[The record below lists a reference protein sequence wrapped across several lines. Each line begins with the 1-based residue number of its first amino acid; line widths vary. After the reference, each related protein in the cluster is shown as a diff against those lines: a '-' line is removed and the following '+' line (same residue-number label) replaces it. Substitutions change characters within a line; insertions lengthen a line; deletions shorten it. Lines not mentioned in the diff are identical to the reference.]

1 MTALDVLGT
10 PRSESRAR
18 AIQSSIRTYSIVG
31 LCVALTLFGGAI
43 LWSVFAS
50 LEGAVVAQ
58 GVVVVQSN
66 LRKIQHPTGGIIGE
80 IAVKEGQAVKEGD
93 VLLRLDET
101 ITRAN
106 LQIISDQLA
115 QLMGRKARLEA
126 ERDGTDSISFAP
138 EFGESASDRPIIQG
152 ETALFNARR
161 ASRIGQEKQL
171 AERTQQLREEIRGLS
186 EQVDSKAREIELIRN
201 ELVGVNELYQKS
213 LIPLSRLTALQREET
228 RLTGE
233 RGQIIAQIASARG
246 KISETELQILNI
258 DKDMQTEVTRDLRE
272 VEAKTAELRERRVAA
287 EDQLRRIVLHAPAS
301 GVVHQLSVHTVGGV
315 IQPGE
320 QLMLI
325 VPQDET
331 RSVEARVSPVD
342 IDPIKIGGLA
352 HLKFMAFD
360 QRKTPELSGRIA
372 MVSADVVQPQAQ
384 TQQLPPFY
392 TVRIELP
399 KSEVDKLEGRRIV
412 PGMPVEVF
420 ITTTERTALSYFMK
434 PLSDQFA
441 RTFKDK

>member
-1 MTALDVLGT
+1 MTALDILGT
-10 PRSESRAR
+10 PHPEKRAR

-31 LCVALTLFGGAI
+31 LFVAITLFGGAI
-43 LWSVFAS
+43 IWSVFAS

-66 LRKIQHPTGGIIGE
+66 LRKVQHPTGGIIGE
-80 IAVKEGQAVKEGD
+80 IAVKEGQIVKEGD

-106 LQIISDQLA
+106 LQIVSDQLE
-115 QLMGRKARLEA
+115 QLFGRKSRLEA
-126 ERDGTDSISFAP
+126 ERDGTDSISFSP
-138 EFGESASDRPIIQG
+138 ELGESTTARSIIQG

-287 EDQLRRIVLHAPAS
+287 DDQLRRIVLHSPAS

-325 VPQDET
+325 VPQDDT
-331 RSVEARVSPVD
+331 LSVEARVSPVD

-352 HLKFMAFD
+352 HLKFVAFD
-360 QRKTPELSGRIA
+360 QRKTPELSGSIA
-372 MVSADVVQPQAQ
+372 MVSADVIQPQAQ
-384 TQQLPPFY
+384 AQMPPFY

-399 KSEVDKLEGRRIV
+399 KSEVDKLEGKRIV

-420 ITTTERTALSYFMK
+420 ITTTERTAFSYFMK

>member
-1 MTALDVLGT
+1 MSAIEIGQSPNTIK
-10 PRSESRAR
+10 RSR
-18 AIQSSIRTYSIVG
+18 AIQASIRSYALVG
-31 LCVALTLFGGAI
+31 LFVAITLFGGAL

-50 LEGAVVAQ
+50 LEGAVVSQ
-58 GVVVVQSN
+58 GMVVVQSN

-80 IAVKEGQAVKEGD
+80 IAVKEGQSVREGD

-106 LQIISDQLA
+106 LQIISDQLE
-115 QLMGRKARLEA
+115 QLYGRKARLEA
-126 ERDGTDSISFAP
+126 ERDGTEAILFAP
-138 EFGESASDRPIIQG
+138 ELLKSATALSVTQG
-152 ETALFNARR
+152 ETALFDARR
-161 ASRIGQEKQL
+161 ASRVGQEKQL
-171 AERTQQLREEIRGLS
+171 AERILQLREEIIGLS
-186 EQVDSKAREIELIRN
+186 EQVGSKAREIDLIRQ
-201 ELVGVNELYQKS
+201 ELVGVNELYQKN

-258 DKDMQTEVTRDLRE
+258 AKDMQTEVTRDLRE

-287 EDQLRRIVLHAPAS
+287 EDQLRRIVLHSPVS
-301 GVVHQLSVHTVGGV
+301 GVVHQLSVHTLGGV
-315 IQPGE
+315 IQAGE

-325 VPQDET
+325 VPQDDT
-331 RSVEARVSPVD
+331 LSVEARVSPVD

-352 HLKFMAFD
+352 HLKFVAFD

-372 MVSADVVQPQAQ
+372 MISADIVQQQ
-384 TQQLPPFY
+384 TQSQQMPFY
-392 TVRIELP
+392 NVRIELP
-399 KSEVDKLEGRRIV
+399 KSEVDKLGGQRIV

-420 ITTTERTALSYFMK
+420 IATTERSAFSYFMK

>member
-1 MTALDVLGT
+1 MSAIELGQS
-10 PRSESRAR
+10 PNAVKRSR
-18 AIQSSIRTYSIVG
+18 AIQASILSYAVVG
-31 LCVALTLFGGAI
+31 LFVAITLFGGAL

-50 LEGAVVAQ
+50 LEGAVVSQ
-58 GVVVVQSN
+58 GMVVVQSN

-80 IAVKEGQAVKEGD
+80 IAVKEGQSVREGD

-106 LQIISDQLA
+106 LQIISDQLE
-115 QLMGRKARLEA
+115 QLYGRKARLEA
-126 ERDGTDSISFAP
+126 ERDGTEAILFAP
-138 EFGESASDRPIIQG
+138 ELLKSATALSVTQG
-152 ETALFNARR
+152 ETALFDARR
-161 ASRIGQEKQL
+161 ASRVGQEKQL
-171 AERTQQLREEIRGLS
+171 AERILQLREEIIGLS
-186 EQVDSKAREIELIRN
+186 EQVGSKAREIDLIRQ
-201 ELVGVNELYQKS
+201 ELVGVNELYQEN

-258 DKDMQTEVTRDLRE
+258 AKDMQTEVTRDLRE
-272 VEAKTAELRERRVAA
+272 VVAA
-287 EDQLRRIVLHAPAS
+287 EDQLRRIVLNSPVS
-301 GVVHQLSVHTVGGV
+301 GVVHQLSVHTLGGV
-315 IQPGE
+315 IQAGE

-325 VPQDET
+325 VPQDDT
-331 RSVEARVSPVD
+331 LSVEARVSPVD

-352 HLKFMAFD
+352 HLKFVAFD
-360 QRKTPELSGRIA
+360 QRKAPELSGRIA
-372 MVSADVVQPQAQ
+372 MISADIVQQQ
-384 TQQLPPFY
+384 TQSQQMPFY
-392 TVRIELP
+392 NVRIELP
-399 KSEVDKLEGRRIV
+399 KSEVDKLGGQRIV

-420 ITTTERTALSYFMK
+420 IATTERSAFSYFMK